1 MEYLFVMGFAL
12 LLALPLIILYFT
24 QTAQLQDQVT
34 SASIE
39 RAATQ
44 IVDAADTVYYLGA
57 PSSRTITVDLPADVE
72 SVSFQ
77 GTSVTFT
84 VSSSHGDYDQN
95 GWSAANLTGSVGITK
110 GPHTL
115 VVTALPDGR
124 VNVTEG

>member
-12 LLALPLIILYFT
+12 LLALPLIVLYFT
-24 QTAQLQDQVT
+24 QTAQLRDQVA

-72 SVSFQ
+72 SVSLR

-84 VSSSHGDYDQN
+84 VSSSHGDYEQN
-95 GWSAANLTGSVGITK
+95 GWSAANLTGSFGVTE

-115 VVTALPDGR
+115 VVAALPDGW